1 MTNPPPIP
9 PIPPLDEDAENATGD
24 VPTQDVDGER
34 RIDPDADDSQVDSA
48 EADRIAAD
56 GD

>member
-9 PIPPLDEDAENATGD
+9 PIPPLDGD
-24 VPTQDVDGER
+24 ETDEQGVPVREVDGER
-34 RIDPDADDSQVDSA
+34 QIDPDADASQVDSA
-48 EADRIAAD
+48 EADRIATD